1 MLPHRFLLPGKKD
14 LVSNFQVVKKFAA
27 TALLVLFVLIGQG
40 SAENAVPL
48 PEYYSKKNL
57 SGFFSRLVAKKEY
70 YRAAHELR
78 RLYSYYPDTFSLQSF
93 VITEEFLLF
102 RGGQFKAVPAVHLN
116 YGVKPA
122 PASWIFHVDSYLM
135 GGDYKKAEEGILKWS
150 ITEDKELNVFFS
162 KRKLYLSVMKGASG
176 EEEEFFKLK
185 KAGSLDDYPKLKRD
199 GTALFGSMKS
209 PFLGAALGLVPGMG
223 YIYGGE
229 TGTGIVSFIAISICA
244 SLSWL
249 GFRYNTPSAGIF
261 LGAVATFFYT
271 GSVIGGYRL
280 ADRHNGLV
288 RRRISLLT
296 TKELEMYRDQQ
307 RIYNR
312 FGAGKYE

>member
-1 MLPHRFLLPGKKD
+1 MKK
-14 LVSNFQVVKKFAA
+14 SAA
-27 TALLVLFVLIGQG
+27 TALLVLFVFIGQG

-48 PEYYSKKNL
+48 SEYYSKKNL
-57 SGFFSRLVAKKEY
+57 TGFFSRLVAKKEY

-78 RLYSYYPDTFSLQSF
+78 RLYSYHPDTFSLQSF

-102 RGGQFKAVPAVHLN
+102 RGGQFKAVPSVHLN

-122 PASWIFHVDSYLM
+122 PASGILYVDSYLM
-135 GGDYKKAEEGILKWS
+135 RGDYKKAEEGILQWS
-150 ITEDKELNVFFS
+150 SVKDKELNVFFD
-162 KRKLYLSVMKGASG
+162 KRKLFLSVMKGATG
-176 EEEEFFKLK
+176 AEEEFYKLVE
-185 KAGSLDDYPKLKRD
+185 AGSLNGYPKLKSE
-199 GTALFGSMKS
+199 GTALFESMKS

-223 YIYGGE
+223 YVYGGE
-229 TGTGIVSFIAISICA
+229 TGTGIVSFIAVSLCA
-244 SLSWL
+244 TLSWL

-271 GSVIGGYRL
+271 GSIVGGYRL
-280 ADRHNGLV
+280 ADRHNGLL
-288 RRRISLLT
+288 RSRISRLAT
-296 TKELEMYRDQQ
+296 RELEMYRDQQ